1 MNNATVAFAVLSA
14 LFGVYV
20 IAATWRSR
28 SLGPRARQ
36 DRWAPAVKALGRPR
50 AVRHWLAKYRFSKT
64 KHERADSSATKRGA

>member
-1 MNNATVAFAVLSA
+1 MNNATVAFAVLTA

-28 SLGPRARQ
+28 SVGPRTRQ
-36 DRWAPAVKALGRPR
+36 DRWAREVEAVGRPG
-50 AVRHWLAKYRFSKT
+50 AVRPWLARYRFSKT